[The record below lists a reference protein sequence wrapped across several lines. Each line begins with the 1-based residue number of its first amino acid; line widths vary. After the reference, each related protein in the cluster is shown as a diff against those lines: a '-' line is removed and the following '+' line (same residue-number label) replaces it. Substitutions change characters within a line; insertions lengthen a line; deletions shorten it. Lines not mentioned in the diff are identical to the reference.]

1 MTSSLRVT
9 SLGVPRAISR
19 PWWNTTTRSASDT
32 MTSMMCSTMTS
43 VMPRRWICRTRSMAA
58 RISAGVRPAMA
69 SSSSSTLG
77 SLASALAISSRLRP
91 GVPRLLAEASAAP
104 PSPTSPITSSA
115 LSRAAVAAWWR
126 RKAPIITLSS
136 TDIEPNVSGTW
147 KVRAMPRRAR
157 CSGVSRVTFRPSKC
171 TVPEVGW
178 RSPVR
183 QLKNVDLPAPLGPM
197 SPSTSP
203 SLTATEASSTALN
216 APKAIVSWLASSSMA
231 GLGLGRLALGT
242 PAAGE
247 EGQQSARQEASDDD
261 DNCAI
266 DHEGQPRA
274 FAAEQAVGD
283 LLQRHQDQRPHEG
296 PKQQTCPAERGH
308 DQHLDGDQDAAARL
322 RVDEP
327 EHDGIKGA
335 CHRRE
340 ARAQHV
346 GVEFVAAGRDT
357 ERAGGTLR
365 ILDRAQIEPHAA
377 LLNAPRDEQDGRQ
390 HRKKDVVIGHRRGE
404 R

>member
-1 MTSSLRVT
+1 MTSSWRVT

-19 PWWNTTTRSASDT
+19 PWWNTTTRSASET

-104 PSPTSPITSSA
+104 ASPTSPITSSA
-115 LSRAAVAAWWR
+115 LSRAAAAAWWR

-136 TDIEPNVSGTW
+136 TDIDSNVSGTW
-147 KVRAMPRRAR
+147 KVRAIPRRAR
-157 CSGVSRVTFRPSKC
+157 CSGVSRVTSRPAKC

-178 RSPVR
+178 RSPVK

-231 GLGLGRLALGT
+231 GLGFGRLARGT
-242 PAAGE
+242 HADE
-247 EGQQSARQEASDDD
+247 QGQQSAWQEASDDD
-261 DNCAI
+261 DNRAI
-266 DHEGQPRA
+266 DHKSEPRT
-274 FAAEQAVGD
+274 FAAEQAVGN
-283 LLQRHQDQRPHEG
+283 LLQWHQDQRPHERS
-296 PKQQTCPAERGH
+296 KQQARPPERGH
-308 DQHLDGDQDAAARL
+308 DQHLDGDQDAKARL
-322 RVDEP
+322 RIDEA
-327 EHDGIKGA
+327 EHDGIEGA
-335 CHRRE
+335 GHRRE
-340 ARAQHV
+340 TRAQHV

-357 ERAGGTLR
+357 KGAGGTLR

-377 LLNAPRDEQDGRQ
+377 LLDAPRDEEDRHQ
-390 HRKKDVVIGHRRGE
+390 HRKKDVVVRHRRGE

>member
-32 MTSMMCSTMTS
+32 MTSMMCSTMMS

-104 PSPTSPITSSA
+104 ASPTSPITSSA
-115 LSRAAVAAWWR
+115 LSRAAAAAWWR

-136 TDIEPNVSGTW
+136 TDIDSNVSGTW

-157 CSGVSRVTFRPSKC
+157 CSGVNRVTSRPSKC
-171 TVPEVGW
+171 TVPEVGR

-216 APKAIVSWLASSSMA
+216 APKAIVRRLASSSMA
-231 GLGLGRLALGT
+231 GLGFGRLACGR
-242 PAAGE
+242 GKQ
-247 EGQQSARQEASDDD
+247 GQQSARQEARDDD

-266 DHEGQPRA
+266 DHKSKPRA
-274 FAAEQAVGD
+274 FAAEQAVGK
-283 LLQRHQDQRPHEG
+283 LLQWHQDQGPHERS
-296 PKQQTCPAERGH
+296 KQQARPTERGH

-322 RVDEP
+322 RIHEA
-327 EHDGIKGA
+327 EHDGIEGTG
-335 CHRRE
+335 HRRE

-346 GVEFVAAGRDT
+346 GVKLVAAGRHT
-357 ERAGGTLR
+357 EGAGGTLR

-377 LLNAPRDEQDGRQ
+377 LLDAPRDEEDRRQ
-390 HRKKDVVIGHRRGE
+390 HRKKDVVIRHRRGE